1 MIRRIGRNS
10 IVARIVWLHI
20 LVVGSVSIFMPVAL
34 YFLLASETNEIQR
47 QFITSQVNQIGK
59 YLTRDEN
66 GAWHLDLPEGI
77 QDIYSEAYGR
87 YRYAVLNAQ
96 GKVLFSSLADKS
108 AVFPDGQLTD
118 DTQYLERRDS
128 GLTVQGARI
137 PETIDGEP
145 FWVEVGE
152 DLSHRDVIID
162 DILGRFLQRVAWVTL
177 PLLLLLL
184 GLDIAIVRTVFRPVI
199 RASEEAEAIRPSQPG
214 VRLPSAELPGEI
226 RPLVLAINNALERL
240 EAGYRQQHEFAAD
253 AAHELRTP
261 LAILRTRIDTMADRE
276 ASRQLRSDVERM
288 SHTVNQ
294 LLEMAE
300 SEIFVVG
307 PEEQADL
314 HAIAVDV
321 VSFLAPLIFGEGRS
335 VSVSG
340 VDGPVPVNGNVEM
353 IARALRNLVE
363 NAAKY
368 SPEGSEI
375 EVIVDQAGALRI
387 TDEGAGISD
396 DDKQLL
402 FQRFWRRDRR
412 RGTNSVGLGLAI
424 VQRIMAAHNGEIE
437 VHRRAP
443 RGTEFVLR
451 FRPFAPDAQDDSA
464 GTV

>member
-1 MIRRIGRNS
+1 MRRNS

-59 YLTRDEN
+59 YLERGSDGT
-66 GAWHLDLPEGI
+66 WQLKLPEGI

-87 YRYAVLNAQ
+87 YRYAIINDKGQV
-96 GKVLFSSLADKS
+96 VFSSLADKS
-108 AVFPDGQLTD
+108 AVFPDAGLTD
-118 DTQYLERRDS
+118 EPQYLDRRDS
-128 GLTVQGARI
+128 GLAVAGARI

-184 GLDIAIVRTVFRPVI
+184 GLDIAIVRTVFKPVL

-214 VRLPSAELPGEI
+214 LRLSSAELPSEI
-226 RPLVLAINNALERL
+226 RPLVQAINNALDRL
-240 EAGYRQQHEFAAD
+240 ESGYKLQHEFAAD

-261 LAILRTRIDTMADRE
+261 LAILRTRIDTLTDRDV
-276 ASRQLRSDVERM
+276 SRQLRSDVERM

-300 SEIFVVG
+300 SEIFIVG
-307 PEEQADL
+307 PDEQADL

-335 VSVSG
+335 VSVVG
-340 VDGPVPVNGNVEM
+340 ADQPVLVNGNVEM

-368 SPEGSEI
+368 SPSGSEI
-375 EVIVDQAGALRI
+375 EVIVDSAGALRI

-402 FQRFWRRDRR
+402 FRRFWRRDR

-424 VQRIMAAHNGEIE
+424 VQRIMAAHSGEIE
-437 VHRRAP
+437 VHSRSP
-443 RGTEFVLR
+443 RGTAFVLR
-451 FRPFAPDAQDDSA
+451 FKPFETDISSDGAIA
-464 GTV
+464 